1 MIIGI
6 DGNEANIARRVGVNQ
21 YAFNLLQ
28 NISLLQDELS
38 SGDQFIVYLKEKPL
52 PDMPKET
59 KKFKYRI
66 LPGGGLWILTKLMPD
81 LFLSKEKPD
90 VFFSPS
96 HYAHIFAPMPRVC
109 SIMGA

>member
-38 SGDQFIVYLKEKPL
+38 
-52 PDMPKET
+52 
-59 KKFKYRI
+59 
-66 LPGGGLWILTKLMPD
+66 
-81 LFLSKEKPD
+81 
-90 VFFSPS
+90 
-96 HYAHIFAPMPRVC
+96 
-109 SIMGA
+109 